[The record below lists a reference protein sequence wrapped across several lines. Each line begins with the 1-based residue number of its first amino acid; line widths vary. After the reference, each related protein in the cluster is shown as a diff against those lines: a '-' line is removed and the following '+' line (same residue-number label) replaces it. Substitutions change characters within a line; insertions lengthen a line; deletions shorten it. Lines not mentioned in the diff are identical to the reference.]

1 MNLAQLQPKLYET
14 FTQILKADR
23 MSHAYLFSGDFGS
36 FDLALWLAKSRFC
49 EHLLDGLPCQNCR
62 ACRLIENQEFSDVK
76 VIEPQGQ
83 LIKTDTI
90 RELTRDFSRSGFEG
104 EAQVFIIK
112 DAEKMHSNAANSLL
126 KFIEE
131 PQSQSYM
138 ILLTDDESKVLPT
151 IKSRCQLFHFPKNQ
165 GYLENLLLQESLLK
179 NQATLLS
186 QVARNEAEALAF
198 SQNNKI
204 LDLEQTLG
212 KFVNYLEKD
221 KNRAYL
227 EVARLA
233 VLASDKDLQEVS
245 FRLLTV
251 ILSQRQNP
259 DWLSRCYQARHMC
272 QANVSFQNV
281 LEYFV
286 IA

>member
-36 FDLALWLAKSRFC
+36 FDMALWLAKSRFC
-49 EHLLDGLPCQNCR
+49 EQLSDGLPCQNCR

-138 ILLTDDESKVLPT
+138 ILLTDDEGKVLPT

-204 LDLEQTLG
+204 LDLEQALE

-259 DWLSRCYQARHMC
+259 DLLNRCYQARRMW

>member
-36 FDLALWLAKSRFC
+36 FDMALWLAKSRFC
-49 EHLLDGLPCQNCR
+49 EQLSDGLPCENCR

-138 ILLTDDESKVLPT
+138 ILLTDDEGKVLPT

-259 DWLSRCYQARHMC
+259 DLLSRCYQARRMW

>member
-36 FDLALWLAKSRFC
+36 FDMALWLAKSRFC
-49 EHLLDGLPCQNCR
+49 EQLSDGLPCQNCR

-104 EAQVFIIK
+104 EVQVFIIK

-138 ILLTDDESKVLPT
+138 ILLTDDEGKVLPT

-204 LDLEQTLG
+204 LDLEQTLE

-245 FRLLTV
+245 LRLLTV

-259 DWLSRCYQARHMC
+259 DLLSRCYQARRMW

>member
-14 FTQILKADR
+14 FTRILKADR

-49 EHLLDGLPCQNCR
+49 EQLSDGLPCQNCR

-138 ILLTDDESKVLPT
+138 ILLTDDEGKVLPT

-259 DWLSRCYQARHMC
+259 DLLSRCYQARRMW

>member
-36 FDLALWLAKSRFC
+36 FDMALWLAKSRFC
-49 EHLLDGLPCQNCR
+49 EQLSDGLPCQNCR

-138 ILLTDDESKVLPT
+138 ILLTDDEGKVLPT

-251 ILSQRQNP
+251 ILSQRQNL
-259 DWLSRCYQARHMC
+259 DLLSRCYQARRMW

>member
-36 FDLALWLAKSRFC
+36 FDMALWLAKSRFC
-49 EHLLDGLPCQNCR
+49 EQLSDGLPCQNCR

-104 EAQVFIIK
+104 EVQVFIIK

-138 ILLTDDESKVLPT
+138 ILLTDDEGKVLPT

-204 LDLEQTLG
+204 LDLEQTLE

-259 DWLSRCYQARHMC
+259 DLLSRCYQARRMW

>member
-14 FTQILKADR
+14 FTQILKVDR

-36 FDLALWLAKSRFC
+36 FDMALWLAKSRFC
-49 EHLLDGLPCQNCR
+49 EQLSDGLPCQNCR

-138 ILLTDDESKVLPT
+138 ILLTDDEGKVLPT

-259 DWLSRCYQARHMC
+259 DLLSRCYQARRMW

>member
-49 EHLLDGLPCQNCR
+49 EQLSDGLPCQNCR

-138 ILLTDDESKVLPT
+138 ILLTDDEGKVLPT

-186 QVARNEAEALAF
+186 QVVRNEAEALAF

-259 DWLSRCYQARHMC
+259 DLLSRCYQARRMW

>member
-36 FDLALWLAKSRFC
+36 FDMALWLAKSRFC
-49 EHLLDGLPCQNCR
+49 EQLSDGLPCQNCR

-138 ILLTDDESKVLPT
+138 ILLTDDEGKVLPT

-259 DWLSRCYQARHMC
+259 DLLSRCYQARRMW